1 MTFSPFLEFFQ
12 QMNVGRPKDLEKRQ
26 RILESA
32 KQLFLEMGYH
42 GSSMNQIAQNA
53 GVTKLT
59 VYNHFQ
65 DKATLFTC
73 AIEDTCEHIL
83 STRPRELT
91 ADSNFIVVLN
101 EVCELALNIVN
112 LPEAIK
118 LDLLLLELAAEHSPL
133 VEQFYRASHLKM
145 RQVWENFFQDAA
157 ALNFIQQD
165 HPARQTE
172 LIVSLLMGLRHQE
185 VLLGMRERP
194 TAVEQQNIISFAIE
208 LFMLKY
214 AKSNSL
220 NGMTATF
227 PR

>member
-185 VLLGMRERP
+185 VLLGMRPVPEAAERQ
-194 TAVEQQNIISFAIE
+194 TIIHSAIDI
-208 LFMLKY
+208 FMLKY
-214 AKSNSL
+214 QLGTQN
-220 NGMTATF
+220 
-227 PR
+227 